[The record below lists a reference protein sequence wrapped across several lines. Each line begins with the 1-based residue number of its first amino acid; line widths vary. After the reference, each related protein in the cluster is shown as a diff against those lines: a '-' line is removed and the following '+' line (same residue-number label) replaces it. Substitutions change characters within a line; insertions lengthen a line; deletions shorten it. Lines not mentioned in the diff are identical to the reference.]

1 MAGRAEFVAYPGSCL
16 DHWYIHRLGQ
26 SQDCELRGLAE
37 RNRTRQLNGDP
48 GNGRVGGVH
57 FVVKGKGDW
66 WNARGGL
73 PFHMVHS
80 GQLGDAEKI
89 R

>member
-37 RNRTRQLNGDP
+37 RNRTRQLNGGP

-57 FVVKGKGDW
+57 FVVKGQVECPG
-66 WNARGGL
+66 RL
-73 PFHMVHS
+73 SFQMVRS

>member
-37 RNRTRQLNGDP
+37 RNRTRQLNGGP

-57 FVVKGKGDW
+57 FVVKGQAECPGPIV
-66 WNARGGL
+66 L
-73 PFHMVHS
+73 PDGPFRSIGRCGKDQVT
-80 GQLGDAEKI
+80 
-89 R
+89 